1 MAGQNLSAAASG
13 PLKCVCAMSENGT
26 DSAPSGGPPE
36 PGPFRDPL
44 NGSGA
49 PIRRLAEYC
58 LQLPGVQA
66 SGILLT
72 DGRHLHE
79 QFLAA
84 GPAADRLEQLQ
95 VDLAEGPCRDV
106 CRTGT
111 LLADVPLAHPQYRA
125 RWPHFTPQALAE
137 GFTATTV
144 VPLQHH
150 GRLLGALN
158 LFHQHRHLE
167 AAYIGACQVLAETTA
182 WALAR
187 EQELIR
193 ARARNAQLQAALDSR
208 VIIEQ
213 AKGVLAERLR
223 LPPHEAFARLRAYA
237 RAHQR
242 KLCAVAHRVVHGP
255 VDRGPFPR
263 PGVRSARQEGEG
275 RG

>member
-1 MAGQNLSAAASG
+1 
-13 PLKCVCAMSENGT
+13 MSETGS
-26 DSAPSGGPPE
+26 DSAPSGNPPE
-36 PGPFRDPL
+36 SDAVRDPL
-44 NGSGA
+44 NGSAA

-58 LQLPGVQA
+58 LHLPGVQA

-72 DGRHLHE
+72 DGRHLH
-79 QFLAA
+79 QQYAAA

-111 LLADVPLAHPQYRA
+111 LLADVPLTHPQYRT

-144 VPLQHH
+144 VPLRHH

-158 LFHQHRHLE
+158 LFHQHRRLE

-187 EQELIR
+187 EQELTR
-193 ARARNAQLQAALDSR
+193 ARTHNAQLQTALDSR

-213 AKGVLAERLR
+213 AKGVLTERLR
-223 LPPHEAFARLRAYA
+223 LPPHEAFARLRIYA
-237 RAHQR
+237 RAHQQ
-242 KLCAVAHRVVHGP
+242 KLTAVAHRVVHGP
-255 VDRGPFPR
+255 ADRGPFPR
-263 PGVRSARQEGEG
+263 PTARSAEQEDEG
-275 RG
+275 HTTRG